1 MTVYNPA
8 LRQEPRYEPA
18 AVIPL
23 KQEDSMLTWLQSEGR
38 LILREAQEIDVPD
51 EEDPELGDLM
61 SIDNADDEDDFSA
74 DEPDDLDG

>member
-8 LRQEPRYEPA
+8 LRQEPRFEPA

-38 LILREAQEIDVPD
+38 LILRETQEASATD
-51 EEDPELGDLM
+51 EEDPDLEGLM
-61 SIDNADDEDDFSA
+61 SIDNTDDDDDFGA
-74 DEPDDLDG
+74 DEPEDLDG

>member
-23 KQEDSMLTWLQSEGR
+23 KQEDSMLTWLQSENR
-38 LILREAQEIDVPD
+38 LILRETQEASLPD
-51 EEDPELGDLM
+51 EEDPDLEGLM
-61 SIDNADDEDDFSA
+61 SIDNNDDDDDFSA
-74 DEPDDLDG
+74 DEPEDLDG

>member
-38 LILREAQEIDVPD
+38 LILREAQESNLSED
-51 EEDPELGDLM
+51 EDPDLEGLM
-61 SIDNADDEDDFSA
+61 SIDHSDDDDDFGA
-74 DEPDDLDG
+74 DEPGDLDD